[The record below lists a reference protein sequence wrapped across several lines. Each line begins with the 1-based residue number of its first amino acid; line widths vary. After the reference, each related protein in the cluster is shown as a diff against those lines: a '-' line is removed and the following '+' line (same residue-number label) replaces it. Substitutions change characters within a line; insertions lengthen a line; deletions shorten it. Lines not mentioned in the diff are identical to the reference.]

1 MLTKGKGQFG
11 KFNSIISV
19 LMFESGQQ
27 VSAGMTGQAVFL
39 VAGVKNLESKAP
51 GTHSPFP
58 GPTSSD
64 LSLTETHFLIHHLP
78 RAPPWGTSLDHTVL

>member
-11 KFNSIISV
+11 KFNSIASV
-19 LMFESGQQ
+19 LMFGSGQQ
-27 VSAGMTGQAVFL
+27 VSAGMLGQMVFL

-51 GTHSPFP
+51 GTHSPFS

-78 RAPPWGTSLDHTVL
+78 RALPWGAGLEHTVL